1 MDSVISTEH
10 LSRNYGKVEAVH
22 DLTLEVPRGS
32 FYALLGPNGAGK
44 TTTIHTLMNLREPS
58 SGLAKIL
65 GVDSKRLGPA
75 QLAHI
80 GYVSENQKLPGWMT
94 VEHLLAFCKP
104 LYPTWD
110 DALCNKLIRTFDLPL
125 DRKIKALSRG
135 MRLKAAMIA
144 ALAYHPS
151 LLVLDEPF
159 SGLDVSVRE
168 ELTEGML
175 ELSEQSDWTLFISSH
190 DLEDIEN
197 LVDHIGF
204 IDKGKLL
211 LSDTLDQLQSRFR
224 EVEIT
229 LPGAQSIPSEWPKDW
244 LAPQAA
250 GNVIR
255 YIDSCYCEGKSEAQ
269 TKQIF
274 PSATGLSL
282 SPMSLRS
289 IFITLT
295 RQRKVAAESRS
306 RNHDHS

>member
-1 MDSVISTEH
+1 MDSVISTDH
-10 LSRNYGKVEAVH
+10 LSRNYGKVEAIH
-22 DLTLEVPRGS
+22 DLTFEVPRGS
-32 FYALLGPNGAGK
+32 FFALLGPNGAGK
-44 TTTIHTLMNLREPS
+44 TTTIHTLMNLRQPS
-58 SGLAKIL
+58 NGLATIL
-65 GVDSKRLGPA
+65 GVDSRRLGPA
-75 QLAHI
+75 QLARI

-110 DALCNKLIRTFDLPL
+110 DALCKKLIRTFDLPL

-135 MRLKAAMIA
+135 MRLKAAMIT

-204 IDKGKLL
+204 IAKGRLL
-211 LSDTLDQLQSRFR
+211 LSDSLEQLQSRFH
-224 EVEIT
+224 EVEVT
-229 LPGAQSIPSEWPKDW
+229 LPNAQAIPADLPTDW
-244 LAPQAA
+244 LVPQAA
-250 GNVIR
+250 GNVVR
-255 YIDSCYCEGKSEAQ
+255 YIDSQYREEESEAQ
-269 TKQIF
+269 SRQIF
-274 PSATGLSL
+274 PQAVNLSF

-295 RQRKVAAESRS
+295 RQRKAAAEKE
-306 RNHDHS
+306 N

>member
-1 MDSVISTEH
+1 MDSVISTDH
-10 LSRNYGKVEAVH
+10 LSHNYGKVEAVH
-22 DLTLEVPRGS
+22 DLTFEVPSGS

-58 SGLAKIL
+58 SGQAAIL

-75 QLAHI
+75 QLAQI
-80 GYVSENQKLPGWMT
+80 GYVSENQKLPRWMT
-94 VEHLLAFCKP
+94 VEQMLAFCKP

-110 DALCNKLIRTFDLPL
+110 DGLCNKLIRTFDLPL

-144 ALAYHPS
+144 ALAYRPS

-168 ELTEGML
+168 ELVEGML
-175 ELSEQSDWTLFISSH
+175 ELSEQSEWTLFISSH

-211 LSDTLDQLQSRFR
+211 LSDSLEQLQSRFR
-224 EVEIT
+224 EVEVT
-229 LPGAQSIPSEWPKDW
+229 LPGTQGISSEWPKDW

-255 YIDSCYCEGKSEAQ
+255 YIDSRYRQGESEAHAR
-269 TKQIF
+269 QIF
-274 PSATGLSL
+274 SPAASLSL

-295 RQRKVAAESRS
+295 RHQKAAAREE
-306 RNHDHS
+306 N